1 MYLIVDCDFWRF
13 TLDKRNSSDFESF
26 KEKLK
31 DSNDIVS
38 VVSKYVNLE
47 RKGKRYW
54 GCCPFHMEKTPSFA
68 VLDDG
73 QYYIC
78 YGCKATGDVITFI
91 QKIENCDFID
101 ACKILAKN
109 ANLEMPSFTNDEN
122 VAKQKKERDELYR
135 CLKDAA
141 LYYYHNLNKPEASI
155 ALEYIKKRKL
165 SMSTVT
171 NFAIGYSLG
180 WGDIV
185 YHLTKLGYSLETMQK
200 AGIVELKSDPNN
212 PDQKLDPKNIK
223 NYYDCYA
230 KRLVFPIINSLGNV
244 VGFSARLLE
253 DANFAKYK
261 NTSQTAVFDKSKLV
275 FSINQI
281 KKLKGNNE
289 LREIIIVE
297 GQMDVISLYQ
307 AGVKNA
313 VACMGTA
320 LTGLHAKE
328 LKKFSDKVVV
338 CFDGDGAGQKATL
351 RSIDTLVKGGLDVYV
366 VKMPDK
372 LDPDE
377 YIQKYGK
384 DSYLDLIANAK
395 YWVEFLIYNY
405 LENFDISKPNQKTNY
420 INSCLHV
427 INSLSSDSERS
438 IYLEI
443 LKNITKVP
451 MEVLRKDLAN
461 ILEAKVEVEEEPKE
475 NIEVLPSKENAY
487 VKAVKFVI
495 ASLLHSKSYARLN
508 DDIVENM
515 LNNDYITVYNY
526 IKRCLADN
534 KQPIVS
540 NVFDMF
546 DVENNPDIRDII
558 AYEFNKTCDNEKFYN
573 DCVDTMIE
581 YGLKHKQDLLL
592 KQIRESKDLD
602 ERKALTT
609 ELNKII
615 KKIKK

>member
-1 MYLIVDCDFWRF
+1 MDKNNSIDF
-13 TLDKRNSSDFESF
+13 NSF

-31 DSNDIVS
+31 DHNDIVTTIS
-38 VVSKYVNLE
+38 RYVSLE

-68 VLDDG
+68 VLDEG

-109 ANLEMPSFTNDEN
+109 ANLEMPTFTNDEN
-122 VAKQKKERDELYR
+122 VLKQKKEKDEIYR

-141 LYYYHNLNKPEASI
+141 LYYYHNLNHADAKP
-155 ALEYIKKRKL
+155 ALDYIKKRGL
-165 SMSTVT
+165 TMTTVT
-171 NFAIGYSLG
+171 NFGIGYSLG
-180 WGDIV
+180 WSDIV
-185 YHLTKLGYSLETMQK
+185 HYLTGKGYSLDTMMK
-200 AGIVELKSDPNN
+200 AGIVELRTDRDN
-212 PDQKLDPKNIK
+212 PDQKLDPKLAK

-261 NTSQTAVFDKSKLV
+261 NTAQTSVFDKSKCV

-281 KKLKGNNE
+281 KKLKSNNE
-289 LREIIIVE
+289 LKDVIIVE

-328 LKKFSDKVVV
+328 LKKFTDRVVL

-366 VKMPDK
+366 VKMMDK

-377 YIQKYGK
+377 YIKKYGK
-384 DSYLDLIANAK
+384 DSYLNLIANAK

-405 LENFDISKPNQKTNY
+405 LENYDISKPNQKTNY
-420 INSCLHV
+420 INSCLNV
-427 INSLSSDSERS
+427 ISKLESDSERN
-438 IYLEI
+438 IYLDI
-443 LKNITKVP
+443 LKSITNVP
-451 MEVLRKDLAN
+451 IEILRKDMAN
-461 ILEAKVEVEEEPKE
+461 LDNATIENTEEAESKTP
-475 NIEVLPSKENAY
+475 EVLPSKENAY
-487 VKAVKFVI
+487 VKAVKFVM
-495 ASLLHSKSYARLN
+495 ASLLHSKTYAKLN
-508 DDIVENM
+508 DDILDN
-515 LNNDYITVYNY
+515 LLSNDYITIYNY
-526 IKRCLADN
+526 IKRCVSDN
-534 KQPIVS
+534 KQPMMAS
-540 NVFDMF
+540 VFDMF
-546 DVENNPDIRDII
+546 DVENNEDIRDIV
-558 AYEFNKTCDNEKFYN
+558 AYEFNKTFDNEKFYN
-573 DCVDTMIE
+573 DCVNTLVE
-581 YGLKHKQDLLL
+581 SGLKHKQTLLL
-592 KQIRESKDLD
+592 SKIRECRDID
-602 ERKALTT
+602 ERKVLTA

-615 KKIKK
+615 KKIKSVK

>member
-1 MYLIVDCDFWRF
+1 MNFGDF
-13 TLDKRNSSDFESF
+13 TLDKKNSLDFESF

-31 DSNDIVS
+31 ENNDIVS

-78 YGCKATGDVITFI
+78 YGCKETGDVISFI
-91 QKIENCDFID
+91 KKIENCDFID

-141 LYYYHNLNKPEASI
+141 LYYYRNLNKPEAQI
-155 ALEYIKKRKL
+155 ALDYINKRKL
-165 SMSTVT
+165 SMTTVT
-171 NFAIGYSLG
+171 NFGIGYSLG
-180 WGDIV
+180 WGDV
-185 YHLTKLGYSLETMQK
+185 VEYLAQLGYSFETMQK
-200 AGIVELKSDPNN
+200 AGIVELKSNPNN
-212 PDQKLDPKNIK
+212 PDQKLDPKDIR

-253 DANFAKYK
+253 NADFAKYK
-261 NTSQTAVFDKSKLV
+261 NTTQTAVFDKSKLV

-281 KKLKGNNE
+281 KKLRSSNE
-289 LREIIIVE
+289 LKEIIIVE

-328 LKKFSDKVVV
+328 LKKFCDRVVI

-372 LDPDE
+372 MDPDE
-377 YIQKYGK
+377 YIQQYGK
-384 DSYLDLIANAK
+384 DSYLNMVSNAK
-395 YWVEFLIYNY
+395 YWVEFLIYNF
-405 LENFDISKPNQKTNY
+405 LEGFDISIPNQKTNY

-427 INSLSSDSERS
+427 INKLESDSEQS

-451 MEVLRKDLAN
+451 MEVLRKDMAN
-461 ILEAKVEVEEEPKE
+461 IMDAKVEVTEEEKE
-475 NIEVLPSKENAY
+475 TIEVLPSKENAY
-487 VKAVKFVI
+487 VKAVKFVM
-495 ASLLHSKSYARLN
+495 ASLLHSKSYAKL
-508 DDIVENM
+508 DDEIVEN
-515 LNNDYITVYNY
+515 LFNNNYIAIYNY
-526 IKRCLADN
+526 IKMCKAEN
-534 KQPIVS
+534 KQPIIS
-540 NVFDMF
+540 SIFDMF
-546 DVENNPDIRDII
+546 DVENNYDVRDII
-558 AYEFNKTCDNEKFYN
+558 AYEFNKTCDNEKFFE
-573 DCVDTMIE
+573 DCTNTIIA
-581 YGLKHKQDLLL
+581 YGLKKEQDELL
-592 KQIRESKDLD
+592 KRIKESRDLD
-602 ERKALTT
+602 ERKVLTA
-609 ELNKII
+609 ELNKIV
-615 KKIKK
+615 KKIKR

>member
-1 MYLIVDCDFWRF
+1 M
-13 TLDKRNSSDFESF
+13 DKRNSLDFENF

-31 DSNDIVS
+31 ESNDIVT
-38 VVSKYVNLE
+38 VISKYVNLE

-122 VAKQKKERDELYR
+122 VIKQKKEKDELYR

-141 LYYYHNLNKPEASI
+141 LYYYHNLNNPDAKV
-155 ALEYIKKRKL
+155 ALDYINKRKL
-165 SMSTVT
+165 SMATVT
-171 NFAIGYSLG
+171 NFGIGYSLG
-180 WGDIV
+180 WSDVI
-185 YHLTKLGYSLETMQK
+185 YYLAKKGYSLDTMLK
-200 AGIVELKSDPNN
+200 AGIAELKTDPNN
-212 PDQKLDPKNIK
+212 PDNKLDPKNIK

-261 NTSQTAVFDKSKLV
+261 NTSQTSVFDKSKCV

-281 KKLKGNNE
+281 KKLKSANE
-289 LREIIIVE
+289 LKEVIIVE

-328 LKKFSDKVVV
+328 LKKFTDKVVV

-384 DSYLDLIANAK
+384 DGYLNLIASAK

-405 LENFDISKPNQKTNY
+405 LEGFDISKPNQKINY
-420 INSCLHV
+420 INSCLNV
-427 INSLSSDSERS
+427 ISQLATDSERT
-438 IYLEI
+438 IYLDILKSITSVPVEI
-443 LKNITKVP
+443 LK
-451 MEVLRKDLAN
+451 KDMAN
-461 ILEAKVEVEEEPKE
+461 IGDAKIDVDKVETKE
-475 NIEVLPSKENAY
+475 TLEVLPSKENAY

-495 ASLLHSKSYARLN
+495 ASLLHGKSYSKLN
-508 DDIVENM
+508 DSICENL
-515 LNNDYITVYNY
+515 LNNDFVTIYNY
-526 IKRCLADN
+526 IKRCAADG

-546 DVENNPDIRDII
+546 DVENNEDVRDIV
-558 AYEFNKTCDNEKFYN
+558 AYEFNKTCDNEKFYD
-573 DCVDTMIE
+573 DCVVTMIE
-581 YGLKHKQDLLL
+581 YGLKHKQEQLL
-592 KQIRESKDLD
+592 KQIKECRDMN
-602 ERKALTT
+602 ERKVLTA

-615 KKIKK
+615 MKSKNKER

>member
-1 MYLIVDCDFWRF
+1 M
-13 TLDKRNSSDFESF
+13 DKRNSLDFESF

-31 DSNDIVS
+31 ESNDIVS
-38 VVSKYVNLE
+38 VISKYVNLE

-122 VAKQKKERDELYR
+122 VLKQKKEKDEIYR

-141 LYYYHNLNKPEASI
+141 LYYYHNLNLPEATI
-155 ALEYIKKRKL
+155 ALDYIKKRRL
-165 SMSTVT
+165 SMNTVT
-171 NFAIGYSLG
+171 NFGIGYSIG
-180 WGDIV
+180 WSDVV
-185 YHLTKLGYSLETMQK
+185 YYLAKKGYSLDTMLK
-200 AGIVELKSDPNN
+200 AGIVELKTDPNN
-212 PDQKLDPKNIK
+212 PDQKLDSKNIK

-230 KRLVFPIINSLGNV
+230 KRLVFPIINSFGNV

-261 NTSQTAVFDKSKLV
+261 NTAQTSVFDKSKCV

-281 KKLKGNNE
+281 KKLKSNNE
-289 LREIIIVE
+289 LKEVIIVE

-328 LKKFSDKVVV
+328 LKKFTDRVVL

-427 INSLSSDSERS
+427 INTLSTDSERD
-438 IYLEI
+438 IYLNI
-443 LKNITKVP
+443 LKGITSVP

-461 ILEAKVEVEEEPKE
+461 ITDAKVETDEQEKEEI
-475 NIEVLPSKENAY
+475 IEVLPSKENAY
-487 VKAVKFVI
+487 VKAVKFVM
-495 ASLLHSKSYARLN
+495 ASLLHSKSYANLN
-508 DDIVENM
+508 DDILENL
-515 LNNDYITVYNY
+515 LNNDYITIYNY
-526 IKRCLADN
+526 IKRCVSDN

-546 DVENNPDIRDII
+546 DVENNYDIRDIV
-558 AYEFNKTCDNEKFYN
+558 AYEFNKTCDNEKFYK

-581 YGLKHKQDLLL
+581 YGLRHKQDELL
-592 KQIRESKDLD
+592 KEIKQSQDLNERKDL
-602 ERKALTT
+602 TN

-615 KKIKK
+615 KKINSRKRDRL

>member
-1 MYLIVDCDFWRF
+1 M
-13 TLDKRNSSDFESF
+13 DKKNSYDFESF

-31 DSNDIVS
+31 ENNDIVTTI
-38 VVSKYVNLE
+38 SKYVHLE

-68 VLDDG
+68 VLEDG

-78 YGCKATGDVITFI
+78 YGCKATGDVISFI
-91 QKIENCDFID
+91 QKMENCDFMD

-109 ANLEMPSFTNDEN
+109 ANIEMPTLTNDEN
-122 VAKQKKERDELYR
+122 VIKLKKEKDEIYR
-135 CLKDAA
+135 CLKDTA
-141 LYYYHNLNKPEASI
+141 LYYYNNLKLPEAKPALNYI
-155 ALEYIKKRKL
+155 AKRKL
-165 SMSTVT
+165 SMNTVT
-171 NFAIGYSLG
+171 AFGIGYSLG
-180 WGDIV
+180 WNEVIS
-185 YHLTKLGYSLETMQK
+185 YLLKKRYSLDIMQK
-200 AGIVELKSDPNN
+200 AGVVELKTNPNDTN
-212 PDQKLDPKNIK
+212 EKLDSKNIK

-261 NTSQTAVFDKSKLV
+261 NTAQTIVFDKSKCV
-275 FSINQI
+275 FSINNI

-289 LREIIIVE
+289 LNEVIIVE

-328 LKKFSDKVVV
+328 LKKFTDKVVL

-366 VKMPDK
+366 VKMPEK

-384 DSYLDLIANAK
+384 DSYLELIAKAK
-395 YWVEFLIYNY
+395 YWVEFLIYNN
-405 LENFDISKPNQKTNY
+405 LENYDISKPNQKNNY
-420 INSCLHV
+420 ISTCLH
-427 INSLSSDSERS
+427 IISQLSSDSEQS
-438 IYLEI
+438 IYLDI
-443 LKNITKVP
+443 LKKIVNVP
-451 MEVLRKDLAN
+451 VEILRKDMEQIDETIVKTDETKGN
-461 ILEAKVEVEEEPKE
+461 IEE
-475 NIEVLPSKENAY
+475 EVLPSKENAY

-495 ASLLHSKSYARLN
+495 ASLLHSKSYAKLEDEILDN
-508 DDIVENM
+508 L
-515 LNNDYITVYNY
+515 LNNDYIAIYNY
-526 IKRCLADN
+526 VKRCHDEN

-540 NVFDMF
+540 TVFDMF
-546 DVENNPDIRDII
+546 DVENNYDVRDIVT
-558 AYEFNKTCDNEKFYN
+558 YEFNKTCDNEQFYV
-573 DCVDTMIE
+573 DCVKTLTE
-581 YGLKHKQDLLL
+581 YGLKHKQNVLLQQI
-592 KQIRESKDLD
+592 KQCRDLD
-602 ERKALTT
+602 ERKILTT
-609 ELNKII
+609 ELNNII
-615 KKIKK
+615 KKINLIKER

>member
-1 MYLIVDCDFWRF
+1 M
-13 TLDKRNSSDFESF
+13 DKRNSLDFESF

-31 DSNDIVS
+31 ESNDIVS
-38 VVSKYVNLE
+38 VISKYVNLE

-122 VAKQKKERDELYR
+122 VLKQKKEKDEIYR

-141 LYYYHNLNKPEASI
+141 LYYYHNLNLPEASI
-155 ALEYIKKRKL
+155 ALEYIKKRRL
-165 SMSTVT
+165 SMNTVT
-171 NFAIGYSLG
+171 NFGIGYSVG
-180 WGDIV
+180 WSDVV
-185 YHLTKLGYSLETMQK
+185 YYLAKKGYSLDTMLK
-200 AGIVELKSDPNN
+200 AGIVELKTDPNN
-212 PDQKLDPKNIK
+212 PDQKLDSKNIK

-230 KRLVFPIINSLGNV
+230 KRLVFPIINSFGNV

-261 NTSQTAVFDKSKLV
+261 NTAQTSVFDKSKCV

-281 KKLKGNNE
+281 KKLKSNNE
-289 LREIIIVE
+289 LKEVIIVE

-328 LKKFSDKVVV
+328 LKKFTDRVVL

-427 INSLSSDSERS
+427 INTLSTDSERD
-438 IYLEI
+438 IYLNI
-443 LKNITKVP
+443 LKGITSVP

-461 ILEAKVEVEEEPKE
+461 ITDAKVETDEQEKEEI
-475 NIEVLPSKENAY
+475 IEVLPSKENAY
-487 VKAVKFVI
+487 VKAVKFVM
-495 ASLLHSKSYARLN
+495 ASLLHSKSYANLN
-508 DDIVENM
+508 EDILENL
-515 LNNDYITVYNY
+515 LNNDYITIYNY
-526 IKRCLADN
+526 IKRCVSDN

-546 DVENNPDIRDII
+546 DVENNYDIRDIV
-558 AYEFNKTCDNEKFYN
+558 AYEFNKTCDNEKFYK

-581 YGLKHKQDLLL
+581 YGLRHKQDELLRKI
-592 KQIRESKDLD
+592 KQSQDLNERKDL
-602 ERKALTT
+602 TN

-615 KKIKK
+615 KKINSRKRDRL

>member
-1 MYLIVDCDFWRF
+1 M
-13 TLDKRNSSDFESF
+13 DKRNSLDFESF

-31 DSNDIVS
+31 ESNDIVS
-38 VVSKYVNLE
+38 VISKYVNLE

-122 VAKQKKERDELYR
+122 VLKQKKEKDEIYR

-141 LYYYHNLNKPEASI
+141 LYYYHNLNLPEATI
-155 ALEYIKKRKL
+155 ALDYIKKRRL
-165 SMSTVT
+165 SMNTVT
-171 NFAIGYSLG
+171 NFGIGYSIG
-180 WGDIV
+180 WSDVV
-185 YHLTKLGYSLETMQK
+185 YYLAKKGYSLDTMLK
-200 AGIVELKSDPNN
+200 AGIVELKTDPNN
-212 PDQKLDPKNIK
+212 PDQKLDSKNIK

-230 KRLVFPIINSLGNV
+230 KRLVFPIINSFGNV

-261 NTSQTAVFDKSKLV
+261 NTAQTSVFDKSKCV

-281 KKLKGNNE
+281 KKLKSNNE
-289 LREIIIVE
+289 LKEVIIVE

-328 LKKFSDKVVV
+328 LKKFTDRVVL

-427 INSLSSDSERS
+427 INTLSTDSERD
-438 IYLEI
+438 IYLNI
-443 LKNITKVP
+443 LKGITSVP

-461 ILEAKVEVEEEPKE
+461 ITDAKVETDEQEKEEI
-475 NIEVLPSKENAY
+475 IEVLPSKENAY
-487 VKAVKFVI
+487 VKAVKFVM
-495 ASLLHSKSYARLN
+495 ASLLHSKSYANLN
-508 DDIVENM
+508 DDILENL
-515 LNNDYITVYNY
+515 LNNDYITIYNY
-526 IKRCLADN
+526 IKRCVSDN

-546 DVENNPDIRDII
+546 DVENNYDIRDIV
-558 AYEFNKTCDNEKFYN
+558 AYEFNKTCDNEKFYK

-581 YGLKHKQDLLL
+581 YGLRHKQDELL
-592 KQIRESKDLD
+592 KKIKQSQDLNERKDL
-602 ERKALTT
+602 TN

-615 KKIKK
+615 KKINSRKRDRL

>member
-1 MYLIVDCDFWRF
+1 M
-13 TLDKRNSSDFESF
+13 DKKNSYDFESF

-31 DSNDIVS
+31 ENNDIVTTI
-38 VVSKYVNLE
+38 SKYVHLE

-68 VLDDG
+68 VLEDG

-78 YGCKATGDVITFI
+78 YGCKATGDVISFI
-91 QKIENCDFID
+91 QKMENCDFMD

-109 ANLEMPSFTNDEN
+109 ANIEMPTLTNDEN
-122 VAKQKKERDELYR
+122 VIKLKKEKDEIYR
-135 CLKDAA
+135 CLKDTA
-141 LYYYHNLNKPEASI
+141 LYYYNNLKLPEAKPALNYI
-155 ALEYIKKRKL
+155 AKRKL
-165 SMSTVT
+165 SMNTVT
-171 NFAIGYSLG
+171 AFGIGYSLG
-180 WGDIV
+180 WNEVIS
-185 YHLTKLGYSLETMQK
+185 YLLKKGYSLDIMQK
-200 AGIVELKSDPNN
+200 AGVVELKTNPNDTN
-212 PDQKLDPKNIK
+212 EKLDSKNIK

-261 NTSQTAVFDKSKLV
+261 NTAQTIVFDKSKCV
-275 FSINQI
+275 FSINNI

-289 LREIIIVE
+289 LNEVIIVE

-328 LKKFSDKVVV
+328 LKKFTDKVVL

-366 VKMPDK
+366 VKMPEK

-384 DSYLDLIANAK
+384 DSYLELIAKAK
-395 YWVEFLIYNY
+395 YWVEFLIYNN
-405 LENFDISKPNQKTNY
+405 LENYDISKPNQKNNY
-420 INSCLHV
+420 ISTCLH
-427 INSLSSDSERS
+427 IISQLSSDSEQS
-438 IYLEI
+438 IYLDI
-443 LKNITKVP
+443 LKKIVNVP
-451 MEVLRKDLAN
+451 VEILRKDMEQ
-461 ILEAKVEVEEEPKE
+461 IDETIVKTDETKE
-475 NIEVLPSKENAY
+475 NIEEEVLPSKENAY

-495 ASLLHSKSYARLN
+495 ASLLHSKSYAKLEDEILDN
-508 DDIVENM
+508 L
-515 LNNDYITVYNY
+515 LNNDYIAIYNY
-526 IKRCLADN
+526 VKRCHDEN

-540 NVFDMF
+540 TVFDMF
-546 DVENNPDIRDII
+546 DVENNYDVRDIVT
-558 AYEFNKTCDNEKFYN
+558 YEFNKTCDNEQFYV
-573 DCVDTMIE
+573 DCVKTLTE
-581 YGLKHKQDLLL
+581 YGLKHKQNVLLQQI
-592 KQIRESKDLD
+592 KQCRDLD
-602 ERKALTT
+602 ERKILTT
-609 ELNKII
+609 ELNNII
-615 KKIKK
+615 KKINLIKER

>member
-1 MYLIVDCDFWRF
+1 M
-13 TLDKRNSSDFESF
+13 DKRNSLDFESF

-31 DSNDIVS
+31 ESNDIVS
-38 VVSKYVNLE
+38 VISKYVNLE

-122 VAKQKKERDELYR
+122 VLKQKKEKDEIYR

-141 LYYYHNLNKPEASI
+141 LYYYHNLNLPEASI
-155 ALEYIKKRKL
+155 ALEYIKKRRL
-165 SMSTVT
+165 SMNTVT
-171 NFAIGYSLG
+171 NFGIGYSVG
-180 WGDIV
+180 WSDVV
-185 YHLTKLGYSLETMQK
+185 YYLAKKGYSLDTMLK
-200 AGIVELKSDPNN
+200 AGIVELKTDPNN
-212 PDQKLDPKNIK
+212 PDQKLDSKNIK

-230 KRLVFPIINSLGNV
+230 KRLVFPIINSFGNV

-261 NTSQTAVFDKSKLV
+261 NTAQTSVFDKSKCV

-281 KKLKGNNE
+281 KKLKSNNE
-289 LREIIIVE
+289 LKEVIIVE

-328 LKKFSDKVVV
+328 LKKFTDRVVL

-384 DSYLDLIANAK
+384 ESYLDLIANAK

-427 INSLSSDSERS
+427 INTLSTDSERD
-438 IYLEI
+438 IYLNI
-443 LKNITKVP
+443 LKGITSVP

-461 ILEAKVEVEEEPKE
+461 ITDAKVETDEQEKEEI
-475 NIEVLPSKENAY
+475 IEVLPSKENAY
-487 VKAVKFVI
+487 VKAVKFVM
-495 ASLLHSKSYARLN
+495 ASLLHSKSYANLN
-508 DDIVENM
+508 EDILENL
-515 LNNDYITVYNY
+515 LNNDYITIYNY
-526 IKRCLADN
+526 IKRCVSDN

-546 DVENNPDIRDII
+546 DVENNYDIRDIV
-558 AYEFNKTCDNEKFYN
+558 AYEFNKTCDNEKFYK

-581 YGLKHKQDLLL
+581 YGLRHKQDELLREI
-592 KQIRESKDLD
+592 KQSQDLNERKDL
-602 ERKALTT
+602 TN

-615 KKIKK
+615 KKINSRKRDRL

>member
-1 MYLIVDCDFWRF
+1 M
-13 TLDKRNSSDFESF
+13 DKRNSLDFESF

-31 DSNDIVS
+31 ESNDIVS
-38 VVSKYVNLE
+38 VISKYVNLE

-122 VAKQKKERDELYR
+122 VLKQKKEKDEIYR

-141 LYYYHNLNKPEASI
+141 LYYYHNLNLPEASI
-155 ALEYIKKRKL
+155 ALEYIKKRRL
-165 SMSTVT
+165 SMNTVT
-171 NFAIGYSLG
+171 NFGIGYSVG
-180 WGDIV
+180 WSDVV
-185 YHLTKLGYSLETMQK
+185 YYLAKKGYSLDTMLK
-200 AGIVELKSDPNN
+200 AGIVELKTDPNN
-212 PDQKLDPKNIK
+212 PDQKLDSKNIK

-230 KRLVFPIINSLGNV
+230 KRLVFPIINSFGNV

-261 NTSQTAVFDKSKLV
+261 NTAQTSVFDKSKCV

-281 KKLKGNNE
+281 KKLKSNNE
-289 LREIIIVE
+289 LKEVIIVE

-328 LKKFSDKVVV
+328 LKKFTDRVVL

-366 VKMPDK
+366 VKMSDK

-384 DSYLDLIANAK
+384 ESYLDLIANAK

-427 INSLSSDSERS
+427 INTLSTDSERD
-438 IYLEI
+438 IYLNI
-443 LKNITKVP
+443 LKGITSVP

-461 ILEAKVEVEEEPKE
+461 ITDAKVETDEQEKEEI
-475 NIEVLPSKENAY
+475 IEVLPSKENAY
-487 VKAVKFVI
+487 VKAVKFVM
-495 ASLLHSKSYARLN
+495 ASLLHSKSYANLN
-508 DDIVENM
+508 EDILENL
-515 LNNDYITVYNY
+515 LNNDYITIYNY
-526 IKRCLADN
+526 IKRCVSDN

-546 DVENNPDIRDII
+546 DVENNYDIRDIV
-558 AYEFNKTCDNEKFYN
+558 AYEFNKTCDNEKFYK

-581 YGLKHKQDLLL
+581 YGLRHKQDELLRKI
-592 KQIRESKDLD
+592 KQSQDLNERKDL
-602 ERKALTT
+602 TN

-615 KKIKK
+615 KKINSRKRDRL